1 MKTLKVIL
9 QLALILIVFASCKKE
24 GPQGPEGPGG
34 PAGTSLTVNPE
45 LYGKWQVV
53 SGLSETKYLIIYNNN
68 MTYLL
73 DSLEYGFKRMHED
86 MSLITYAQIYL
97 NNNTVFNY
105 TISHD
110 TLRLTNF
117 SKNIVLK
124 KNSNAPA
131 ETEWVTF
138 VTVTDNI
145 PSPTNVTGNFDIGY
159 ANGKIAWTAKNPSD
173 TLFLINTTTHDVS
186 YLFIN
191 SVNNG
196 SVNCATAFWI
206 SSDNRIYQVSP
217 NNGLTLSS
225 SPVLGSGRV
234 NALTLV
240 GANDMWL
247 CIDNKIKTWNPLT
260 NDIIEKFELSAH
272 GMEYVGSYLYIL
284 QDEWIFKCQLSPT
297 FQVVQTYYINDSN
310 LNSWG
315 NGGITYDGAHFWIV
329 GQNNDTY
336 QYSLYK
342 LSL

>member
-1 MKTLKVIL
+1 MKSVKVIL
-9 QLALILIVFASCKKE
+9 LLSLVLIVFASCKKE
-24 GPQGPEGPGG
+24 GPQGPEGPSG
-34 PAGTSLTVNPE
+34 PAGTSQTVNPE

-53 SGLSETKYLIIYNNN
+53 SGLPETKYIIVYNNN

-73 DSLEYGFKRMHED
+73 DSLEFGFKHIHED
-86 MSLITYAQIYL
+86 MALITYAQIYL
-97 NNNTVFNY
+97 ENTVFNY

-159 ANGKIAWTAKNPSD
+159 TNGKIAWTAKSPSD
-173 TLFLINTTTHDVS
+173 TLFLINSTTHDVS

-191 SVNNG
+191 SVTNG

-206 SSDNRIYQVSP
+206 SSDNRVYQVSP

-260 NDIIEKFELSAH
+260 NDITEKFELYAN

-284 QDEWIFKCQLSPT
+284 QNELIFKCQISPT
-297 FQVVQTYYINDSN
+297 FQVVQTYYINDPN
-310 LNSWG
+310 LNFWG

-329 GQNNDTY
+329 GQDNDTY
-336 QYSLYK
+336 QFSLYK
-342 LSL
+342 LSF